1 MAELEGVEFTILP
14 YFLEVLVEGTEAGVV
29 LMVAVVLAALEAEV
43 VLMVVEPAEAGKNPG
58 LHCA

>member
-1 MAELEGVEFTILP
+1 MAVLVAVVFTILL

-29 LMVAVVLAALEAEV
+29 LMVAVVLVDSEAEAASTAV
-43 VLMVVEPAEAGKNPG
+43 VLVEAGKNPG